1 MAREVIHPTGTNVY
15 AVGPA
20 RLSMVELQ
28 HAERRE
34 TEEEEPLDAQ
44 QIFNGPK
51 WLRRILLRGSR
62 NGD

>member
-1 MAREVIHPTGTNVY
+1 
-15 AVGPA
+15 
-20 RLSMVELQ
+20 MVELQ